1 MTTSTPH
8 SNAIEAP
15 LWQIQ
20 VAGAVP
26 LVAAVACILAAAAL
40 WHAIITTALGAL
52 P

>member
-1 MTTSTPH
+1 MIIPTPH

-15 LWQIQ
+15 PWQIQ

-26 LVAAVACILAAAAL
+26 SVAAVACILAAAAF
-40 WHAIITTALGAL
+40 WHAIIATALGAL